1 MSGGFSPFV
10 LAAPGNQAKTG
21 SLTVSK
27 AVTGSGG
34 EGDREW
40 HFTVT
45 LSDTGVS
52 GTYGGMTFANGV
64 ATFAL
69 KDGGSATATGLPA
82 NAFYAV
88 SETEANADG
97 YVTTSTGATG
107 TIPVDA
113 TAMAAFTNYLPE
125 TYPGGESAP
134 NVPLTGDSS
143 RIGLWALLCAVS
155 LMGLIV
161 ISKRCFRGKQSRR

>member
-1 MSGGFSPFV
+1 MNGAFEVENLGWRR
-10 LAAPGNQAKTG
+10 A
-21 SLTVSK
+21 
-27 AVTGSGG
+27 
-34 EGDREW
+34 
-40 HFTVT
+40 T
-45 LSDTGVS
+45 L
-52 GTYGGMTFANGV
+52 ANG
-64 ATFAL
+64 ANL
-69 KDGGSATATGLPA
+69 GGSRDGGSATATGLPRTRS
-82 NAFYAV
+82 AFYAV
-88 SETEANADG
+88 SETEANTDG

-134 NVPLTGDSS
+134 NVPLTGNSS
-143 RIGLWALLCAVS
+143 RVGLWALLYAVS